1 MRLRLLALA
10 VSSSLACG
18 GLARQELVVE
28 APPDA
33 VPITLEALH
42 HAAVERGF
50 DAVHDPG
57 RRVVFHVDRARGTR
71 LTFAAKRRGI
81 VMIAGVRGAD
91 ELPPN
96 EAEARLVT
104 TETLGRELLTR
115 ATELVLVLEEEAR
128 RAEEEARRAEA
139 ERAEADR
146 ARAEE
151 RAARRADRA
160 ERRAELAAF
169 VEANAERSQTR
180 TSVSAPPSAATT
192 TGSAAEPSSSSSA
205 RCCING
211 AFYEC
216 PDAAS
221 VDLCV
226 GRFARCIGGCGLTCM
241 ESCLQSDPP
250 DPSGCS
256 RISSRDDEC

>member
-42 HAAVERGF
+42 RAAVERGF
-50 DAVHDPG
+50 DAVHDPC

-128 RAEEEARRAEA
+128 RTQA

-226 GRFARCIGGCGLTCM
+226 GRFARCIGGCGLSCM

-256 RISSRDDEC
+256 RIPSRDGEC

>member
-1 MRLRLLALA
+1 MRRRLLSLALSFA
-10 VSSSLACG
+10 FACG

-33 VPITLEALH
+33 VPLTLEAVH
-42 HAAVERGF
+42 RAVLERGF
-50 DAVHDPG
+50 EARYQPG
-57 RRVVFHVDRARGTR
+57 QRVVFHVDRAQGTR
-71 LTFAAKRRGI
+71 LTFVAKRRGV
-81 VMIAGVRGAD
+81 VMVAGVRGAD
-91 ELPPN
+91 ELPPG
-96 EAEARLVT
+96 EAEARLVA
-104 TETLGRELLTR
+104 TEGLGRELAAR
-115 ATELVLVLEEEAR
+115 AAEWVPILEEEAR
-128 RAEEEARRAEA
+128 REEAERAEA
-139 ERAEADR
+139 ERARSEA
-146 ARAEE
+146 
-151 RAARRADRA
+151 RAARRAERA

-169 VEANAERSQTR
+169 VDANTQRTRSHGVSVEAN
-180 TSVSAPPSAATT
+180 TSEAHAT
-192 TGSAAEPSSSSSA
+192 PSSSA

-226 GRFARCIGGCGLTCM
+226 GRFTRCISGCGLSCM

-256 RISSRDDEC
+256 RTPARDGEC